1 MSNFTPAAIE
11 KRATQG
17 AFFKRQLFNEPP
29 VTSRQK
35 VDLTGQT
42 IIVTGANT
50 GLGLE
55 CSKQLLELGLSQLII
70 AVRSIA
76 KGEEAKQQLLNQY
89 RGQRSDSSKVRVEV
103 WPLDLA
109 SYESIL
115 AFVERTKTLDRLD
128 VVVNNA
134 GISKRVF
141 TPNVFTGHEESVQVN
156 FLSTALLTLL
166 LIPVLRSKNT
176 PQRPGRITIVSSD
189 TPAWAKFKEQDT
201 RPLLAGFDD
210 KAFFSVDRYATSKLL
225 GQFFIYELTK
235 RVPSSVVVINGPN
248 PGLCKSGLVREY
260 RGTFFGFIFGIMEA
274 ILARKPAVGARALTD
289 AAVNH
294 GPESHGQFIEDGKL
308 AAWAPILY
316 KSKGEKIRKQLW
328 EELMGELAFAGVE
341 DILKGL
347 SA

>member
-1 MSNFTPAAIE
+1 MSNFPPDAIE
-11 KRATQG
+11 ERATQG

-29 VTSRQK
+29 ATSHK
-35 VDLTGQT
+35 EVDLTGQT

-50 GLGLE
+50 GLGLD
-55 CSKQLLELGLSQLII
+55 
-70 AVRSIA
+70 
-76 KGEEAKQQLLNQY
+76 Y
-89 RGQRSDSSKVRVEV
+89 D
-103 WPLDLA
+103 
-109 SYESIL
+109 SIL

-141 TPNVFTGHEESVQVN
+141 TPNAFTGHKESDQVN

-166 LIPVLRSKNT
+166 IPVLRAKKT

-210 KAFFSVDRYATSKLL
+210 QAFFSEDRYATSKLL
-225 GQFFIYELTK
+225 GQFFIYELAK
-235 RVPSSVVVINGPN
+235 RVPPSAVVINGPN
-248 PGLCKSGLVREY
+248 PGLCKSGLVREF
-260 RGTFFGFIFGIMEA
+260 RSTFIGFIIGIMEA
-274 ILARKPAVGARALTD
+274 ILARKPAVSACALTD

-294 GPESHGQFIEDGKL
+294 GPESHGQYIEDGKL
-308 AAWAPILY
+308 VAWAPILY
-316 KSKGEKIRKQLW
+316 KPKGEKIRKQLW
-328 EELMGELAFAGVE
+328 EELMAEVAFAKVE
-341 DILKGL
+341 DILKGI